1 MQYIAPQD
9 LRAYGMIPEIIG
21 RLPILTF
28 LHPLDRKALRS
39 ILTEPK
45 NSIIKQYV
53 KLFEI
58 DNITLRFDD
67 DALDFIVDKAV
78 EFKLGARGLRSICE
92 AIMMEVMFELPSTE
106 ESELTITSEYA
117 TVKSRKDQSA
127 AFESSLIFC
136 FYRNVS
142 YICIHINT
150 EMTRIYTNWWWWHNN
165 YLITP

>member
-1 MQYIAPQD
+1 
-9 LRAYGMIPEIIG
+9 MIPKIIK

-58 DNITLRFDD
+58 DNISLKFDD

-117 TVKSRKDQSA
+117 RSKVEKINLQRLKA
-127 AFESSLIFC
+127 A
-136 FYRNVS
+136 
-142 YICIHINT
+142 
-150 EMTRIYTNWWWWHNN
+150 
-165 YLITP
+165 